1 MYVEKKQKETF
12 HLTSIVIQRLIPTFD
27 QTDDI
32 NKKQVEQKLR
42 GMQQKR
48 RYGIIPP
55 QTRSCIRKC
64 CWHACFFL
72 TQVLF
77 GSIGDLNGIVGLS
90 LTHDS

>member
-48 RYGIIPP
+48 RYGINLP
-55 QTRSCIRKC
+55 QTRNCI
-64 CWHACFFL
+64 
-72 TQVLF
+72 
-77 GSIGDLNGIVGLS
+77 
-90 LTHDS
+90 